1 MSTHNRRSI
10 QRILSGVDERIF
22 SILPDRV
29 ISNFRSPASENALLW
44 NLVYPLAQPTIS
56 FQSLISIHPLWG
68 THNLGQEDD
77 NLRPYYWGYSASG
90 ARMPG
95 LDVILNEIDGPGN
108 KTEIDLFLRGSKN
121 LVVVEAK
128 HRANFGRCSRYLQ
141 ERCPEI
147 HTHELHQPC
156 RYWETGRQNFSEQLL
171 FGGRP
176 MAEDRPPPCN
186 RHYQL
191 ARTLVVGKALAQEL
205 NLDFYLWLIV
215 ARNYWK
221 NLEKTW
227 LDFVDQVRDDQ
238 LWRKMRVI
246 AWEEIRDLANT

>member
-1 MSTHNRRSI
+1 
-10 QRILSGVDERIF
+10 
-22 SILPDRV
+22 
-29 ISNFRSPASENALLW
+29 
-44 NLVYPLAQPTIS
+44 
-56 FQSLISIHPLWG
+56 
-68 THNLGQEDD
+68 
-77 NLRPYYWGYSASG
+77 
-90 ARMPG
+90 
-95 LDVILNEIDGPGN
+95 
-108 KTEIDLFLRGSKN
+108 
-121 LVVVEAK
+121 
-128 HRANFGRCSRYLQ
+128 
-141 ERCPEI
+141 
-147 HTHELHQPC
+147 
-156 RYWETGRQNFSEQLL
+156 LL

-176 MAEDRPPPCN
+176 IAEDRPPPCN